1 MVDSLLHFFIYMLCI
16 TSRQH
21 VCNQRNFFYH
31 NVEMNKKD
39 ILYISFFIFVV
50 VAAMLKKQRLVEQ
63 HQSQLSRSDH
73 VVRELQSKESDWM
86 ETIRAKDAQLAVL
99 RVRLDEVDKALS
111 SKQSLID
118 SVQADRDR

>member
-1 MVDSLLHFFIYMLCI
+1 M
-16 TSRQH
+16 TSKVHHSERGSA
-21 VCNQRNFFYH
+21 
-31 NVEMNKKD
+31 
-39 ILYISFFIFVV
+39 ISDCFVV
-50 VAAMLKKQRLVEQ
+50 VTAMLKKQRLVEQ

-99 RVRLDEVDKALS
+99 RVRLDEVDRALS

>member
-1 MVDSLLHFFIYMLCI
+1 MDVSNSLERLAAASGCI
-16 TSRQH
+16 SSKLK
-21 VCNQRNFFYH
+21 V
-31 NVEMNKKD
+31 
-39 ILYISFFIFVV
+39 IFLFLSLIVV
-50 VAAMLKKQRLVEQ
+50 VVTAMLKKQRLVEQ